1 MTSMYLRRSKQFTWV
16 TAGLLAA
23 SVSNGASAAPPAPE
37 GSTPAAP
44 PSLHDTLSGAAQD
57 EYDSGRILFDNGDY
71 AGALVKFQHAFD
83 LSSDPRLLWNMGACE
98 KNLRHYAR
106 LLRLIDRYL
115 HDGGS
120 TLTDAQRE
128 DANTVARTVRALVS
142 TLRLTVNVAD
152 ASVFVDGE
160 KQGTTPMMEPL
171 LLDLGERRLRVSK
184 AGYKDQE
191 LVLHV
196 AGASEIPVTVALEK
210 QPVKSQFAIGASPSS
225 AAIHLD
231 GVVVGTGSWQG
242 AVTAG
247 RHTLLVTASGMA
259 DRATDVVLA
268 EGESRSVDV
277 ALERESGGSALLWWI
292 GGGVLAAAG
301 LGVGGYFLFHSSQP
315 SVGAPTRG
323 TISPGYIN
331 IPGR

>member
-1 MTSMYLRRSKQFTWV
+1 MHFRHSKQFAWL

-23 SVSNGASAAPPAPE
+23 SVSNNALAAPAPSTSAA
-37 GSTPAAP
+37 S
-44 PSLHDTLSGAAQD
+44 PSLHDTLSGAARD
-57 EYDSGRILFDNGDY
+57 EYDSGRILFDNDDY

-106 LLRLIDRYL
+106 LLRLINRYL
-115 HDGGS
+115 HEGGS
-120 TLTDAQRE
+120 SLSDAQRA
-128 DANTVARTVRALVS
+128 DANMVAQTVRALVS
-142 TLRLTVNVAD
+142 TIRLNVNVAD
-152 ASVFVDGE
+152 ASVFVDGA

-171 LLDLGERRLRVSK
+171 LVDLGDRRLRVSK
-184 AGYKDQE
+184 VGYKDQE

-196 AGASEIPVTVALEK
+196 AGASEIPVSIALEK
-210 QPVKSQFAIGASPSS
+210 QPVKSQLAIGASPSS

-231 GVVVGTGSWQG
+231 GVLVGTGSWQG

-247 RHTLLVTASGMA
+247 RHTLLVTASGMS
-259 DRATDVVLA
+259 DRTTDVSIA
-268 EGESRSVDV
+268 EGQSRSVDI
-277 ALERESGGSALLWWI
+277 ALERESGGSAALWWI
-292 GGGVLAAAG
+292 GGGLLAAG
-301 LGVGGYFLFHSSQP
+301 LGVGGYFLLHSSSQP
-315 SVGAPTRG
+315 GVGAPTQG